1 MFIIISTILIISI
14 GLNIILFIRG
24 LRLVREIENLTDS
37 VLQAEEIVEESQQTL
52 EKMLE
57 EMRALDIK
65 GSFEADDEVGVVFNE
80 LKTLIKKYKN

>member
-1 MFIIISTILIISI
+1 MFIIISTILAISI

-24 LRLVREIENLTDS
+24 IKLVKDIENLTDS
-37 VLQAEEIVEESQQTL
+37 VLQAEEIVEESQETL

-80 LKTLIKKYKN
+80 LKTLIEKYKN